1 MVDILGNAIPNADTA
16 FDTPDLGE
24 IDFEVNGRRYTTA
37 LSYNYEE
44 SYLSPSDRWS
54 VSFDQDELSEEDLTA
69 LVPRASMSLSING
82 HPQTTGYID
91 SIHTSTSNGTIVTIS
106 GRDWLS
112 PAVDAHISPR
122 TRFNP
127 SQTLLDVVNTAF
139 EPFGITAIAT
149 DNVANANTI
158 NGQIYGNQVSK
169 KGKPLKSYGLHE
181 LKPYNNESA
190 FAFCSRISQRFG
202 LWIRPSATKG
212 ILLVTAPNYDR
223 EAPYGLVHKQ
233 NGAASLG
240 NNILSSDVTLD
251 AADQPSVIVASGFNG
266 GGSFSYAGM
275 TSAIVNPIISTDYSR
290 TSNEYPNV
298 KFTVGTD
305 PQTTQFNN
313 FDDPYARPLFLY
325 DSESHTIDQLNAFLR
340 RQLSLC
346 LRKAFNAHYVIEGH
360 QIGGVPIAVDTM
372 MSVDDDRSN
381 VHQDLWVLSRKFT
394 KSSNGGTHTSV
405 ELILPGALSF

>member
-1 MVDILGNAIPNADTA
+1 MVDIYGRAVPGADTA
-16 FDTPDLGE
+16 FDTPDLGD
-24 IDFEVNGRRYTTA
+24 IVFEVNGRQYTSA
-37 LSYNYEE
+37 LSYSYEE

-54 VSFDQDELSEEDLTA
+54 VSFDQDELSPEDLA
-69 LVPRASMSLSING
+69 SLVPRASMSLTING

-91 SIHTSTSNGTIVTIS
+91 SIHTSTSNGTTVTVS

-122 TRFNP
+122 TRFDA
-127 SQTLLDVVNTAF
+127 SQTLLTVINKAF
-139 EPFGITAIAT
+139 APFGITAIAT
-149 DNVANANTI
+149 DNVANANVI
-158 NGQIYGNQVSK
+158 NGQIYGNPVSK
-169 KGKPLKSYGLHE
+169 KGKPLTSYGIHE

-212 ILLVTAPNYDR
+212 TLLVTAPNYDR
-223 EAPYGLVHKQ
+223 APPYGLIHKT
-233 NGAASLG
+233 NGAVSLE
-240 NNILSSDVTLD
+240 NNIISSDVTWS

-275 TSAIVNPIISTDYSR
+275 TAAIVNPLISTDYSR
-290 TSNEYPNV
+290 TSAEYPNI
-298 KFTVGTD
+298 KFTVGTE
-305 PQTTQFNN
+305 PQTTQFTN
-313 FDDPYARPLFLY
+313 FQDPYARPLFLY
-325 DSESHTIDQLNAFLR
+325 DSESQTIEQLNAFLR

-372 MSVDDDRSN
+372 MSVSDDRSN
-381 VHQDLWVLSRKFT
+381 VNQDLWVLSRKFT
-394 KSSNGGTHTSV
+394 KSSNGGTHTSI
-405 ELILPGALSF
+405 ELILPGSLTF